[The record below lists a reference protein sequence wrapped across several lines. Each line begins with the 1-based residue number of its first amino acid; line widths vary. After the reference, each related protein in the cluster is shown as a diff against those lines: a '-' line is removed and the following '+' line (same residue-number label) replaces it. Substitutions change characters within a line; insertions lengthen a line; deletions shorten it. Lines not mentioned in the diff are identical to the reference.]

1 MKYFNKKTGENK
13 MLNYKSDVKKIDQ
26 IRNEISKFPEEL
38 KAEFKEQGF
47 DINNDQHVYDLYI
60 ETKEAKKSQAE
71 NANQILSEAE
81 LDSISGGAQGI
92 DWKKSQKAKRL
103 KEIMENPNHYR
114 PVRHRPG

>member
-1 MKYFNKKTGENK
+1 MKYFDKKTGENK
-13 MLNYKSDVKKIDQ
+13 ILNDKSDVKKIDQ

-38 KAEFKEQGF
+38 KAELKEQGF